1 MSEPNGL
8 PVTRLRHSR
17 VKALRAL
24 DENSRR
30 DLPATFLHLI
40 DGKSDEELEAP
51 ATMFELMQ
59 VAAACYDG
67 SRERFEHVERELARI
82 KASMATNRD
91 DLAALVG
98 RLVQEAI
105 AKALPALT
113 KRLADVEAQAEATV
127 ADVEAKLV
135 DAQRAWEAG
144 WANVRQLVQ
153 ELPAP
158 VVNVAAA
165 KITVPESV
173 INLQPQINLAI
184 PKKTTTKKSIL
195 YEGNRPSS
203 IVEETTNDE

>member
-1 MSEPNGL
+1 
-8 PVTRLRHSR
+8 
-17 VKALRAL
+17 
-24 DENSRR
+24 
-30 DLPATFLHLI
+30 
-40 DGKSDEELEAP
+40 
-51 ATMFELMQ
+51 
-59 VAAACYDG
+59 
-67 SRERFEHVERELARI
+67 
-82 KASMATNRD
+82 
-91 DLAALVG
+91 VG